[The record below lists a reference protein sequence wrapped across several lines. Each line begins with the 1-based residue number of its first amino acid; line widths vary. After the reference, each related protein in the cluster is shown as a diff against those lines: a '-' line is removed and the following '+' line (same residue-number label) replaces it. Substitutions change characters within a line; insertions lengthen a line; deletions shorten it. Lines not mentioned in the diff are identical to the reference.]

1 MRLVSMFASCVLL
14 FWPNPARSEPLQPTS
29 KWVIDFAANQCM
41 AMRAFGTDEQPLN
54 FALKSSPTSDVIQ
67 ISLVR
72 NGSKVEAAQD
82 VGRLTFDSG
91 KTIKVKQLRYSSGKN
106 VVRRINLGAADANL
120 LAHSSRLDWSILGQS
135 HDLALGSMA
144 PVMKVM
150 AQCRDDLRRYWNIGT
165 ATTPAFKEPAKSLTP
180 LFSAFKS
187 DDYPWQ
193 AIRNDET
200 GISGLVLLIDDN
212 GKLADC
218 MIDQTSG
225 IATLDAMACFV
236 IQNRVK
242 FAPAIGIDG
251 KPVRSVLTQRI
262 QWLLP
267 GSKLP
272 SK

>member
-1 MRLVSMFASCVLL
+1 
-14 FWPNPARSEPLQPTS
+14 
-29 KWVIDFAANQCM
+29 M
-41 AMRAFGTDEQPLN
+41 AMRAFGTAEQPLN

-72 NGSKVEAAQD
+72 KGNKVEAAQD

-91 KTIKVKQLRYSSGKN
+91 KTVKLKQLRYSSGKN
-106 VVRRINLGAADANL
+106 VIRRINLEATEARL
-120 LAHSSRLDWSILGQS
+120 LARSSRLNWSILGQG

-150 AQCRDDLRRYWNIGT
+150 AQCRDDLRRFWNIGSPTT
-165 ATTPAFKEPAKSLTP
+165 ASFKETPRSLTP
-180 LFSAFKS
+180 LVSAFKS

-193 AIRNDET
+193 ALRNDET

-225 IATLDAMACFV
+225 IATLDAKACFV
-236 IQNRVK
+236 IQDRVK
-242 FAPAIGIDG
+242 FVPAIGMVG
-251 KPVRSVLTQRI
+251 KPVRSALTQRI
-262 QWLLP
+262 LWLLP
-267 GSKLP
+267 DSNLP
-272 SK
+272 SR